1 MLQPKTYPEMV
12 GKALVL
18 EGEPFLTMADDD
30 EPWLEGL
37 FLIVV
42 LGLLI
47 GLAKFVGGLLL
58 TVSLPPSDA
67 MIEAL
72 AQAWRQIGGPFAQAA
87 GVETVETFLRQQW
100 SLVALA
106 TGSGG
111 GWARLLVFIIAPALL
126 LAQWLLYGLVGH
138 GIARL
143 MGGKASVSQTLGT
156 TALMVAPQ
164 TFLLFDVVPFVTVS
178 AVMIGVWSLLI
189 FYRALQIAHDLPWQ
203 KAVWAAV
210 LPPAMLFVLIGGVIT
225 LAAIVV
231 SWGGA

>member
-18 EGEPFLTMADDD
+18 EGEPFLTMVDDD
-30 EPWLEGL
+30 DPWLEGL

-58 TVSLPPSDA
+58 TVSLPPSGA

-72 AQAWRQIGGPFAQAA
+72 AQAWRQIGEPFNLAA
-87 GVETVETFLRQQW
+87 GGETVETFLRQQW
-100 SLVALA
+100 SLVAWL
-106 TGSGG
+106 TGYGG
-111 GWARLLVFIIAPALL
+111 GWARLLIFIVAPALL
-126 LAQWLLYGLVGH
+126 LAQWLLWGLVGH

-143 MGGKASVSQTLGT
+143 MGGKASLNQTLGA

-164 TFLLFDVVPFVTVS
+164 AFLLFEVVPFVTVS
-178 AVMIGVWSLLI
+178 AVLIGVWSLLI
-189 FYRALQIAHDLPWQ
+189 FYRAMQIAHDLPWQ

-210 LPPAMLFVLIGGVIT
+210 LPPAMLFVLIGGTIT
-225 LAAIVV
+225 LVAIVV